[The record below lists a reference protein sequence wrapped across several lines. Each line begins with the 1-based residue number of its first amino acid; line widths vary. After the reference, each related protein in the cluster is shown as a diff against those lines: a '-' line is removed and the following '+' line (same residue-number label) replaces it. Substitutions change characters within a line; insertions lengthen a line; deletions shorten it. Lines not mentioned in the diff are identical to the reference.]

1 MQVIKYDKKYRDS
14 VIELMVHLQD
24 HERALSADRPPSS
37 EVSEKQLDYLLA
49 ACTASVGRIYIAVIE
64 SRAVG
69 IIVVFQ
75 DQEHEG
81 TQHVYPEYRR
91 FCLVSDLV
99 VSEAYKGKGVALAL
113 MEKVYEYTRLC
124 TKSLEISIPVESAA
138 INARRPRWQSGMN
151 SPMQPGIW
159 LPISSLKPAAAGA
172 RELMTA

>member
-113 MEKVYEYTRLC
+113 MEKVYEYT
-124 TKSLEISIPVESAA
+124 KSLGFSYVRLGVLNSNIP
-138 INARRPRWQSGMN
+138 ARKFYEKNGF
-151 SPMQPGIW
+151 
-159 LPISSLKPAAAGA
+159 
-172 RELMTA
+172 ELYEVTYRKEVI